1 MTQRPGTLK
10 QSCAAGLLCSSIL
23 LGALQLAAPWV
34 QAATASEN
42 AKAATRA
49 LKQTSNYTVTSAPI
63 EQLHLEEPTLPDLSG
78 YTAAAVVA

>member
-1 MTQRPGTLK
+1 MTQRPGKLK
-10 QSCAAGLLCSSIL
+10 QSCAAGLLCSGIL

-49 LKQTSNYTVTSAPI
+49 LKQTGGPI
-63 EQLHLEEPTLPDLSG
+63 PAWGSTRSEYIVCIHCQPGDSL
-78 YTAAAVVA
+78 